1 MKRSWLIATAAA
13 ALGTALF
20 GHLYLQKLEAEVSGG
35 PKIGVL
41 VTSHDVPVGGVLSE
55 QRLAVR
61 DIPQAYV
68 ETRHVRATDAKKV
81 VGARVAGG
89 LKAGEALLWTD
100 LEKFQNQT
108 RVLSGLVQSG
118 SRAVALD
125 GRMADFDGLLR
136 PGDRV
141 DVLLTQGGKEATGST
156 LTLLQNLLVLSVGGS
171 TIRGEG
177 DEETSSFGR
186 GDSVTLSVTVQ
197 QAQVLT
203 QARERGRLT
212 LSLRSAGDI
221 TLVEGVPETTARD
234 LLATE
239 APTTKSQKG
248 ARKEVIEHVR

>member
-13 ALGTALF
+13 ALGTVLL
-20 GHLYLQKLEAEVSGG
+20 GHLYLQKLETEVSGG
-35 PKIGVL
+35 PKVGVL
-41 VTSHDVPVGGVLSE
+41 VSSQDVPVGGVISE

-68 ETRHVRATDAKKV
+68 ETRHVRAEDAKKV
-81 VGARVAGG
+81 VGTRVAGG
-89 LKAGEALLWTD
+89 LKAGELLLWTD
-100 LEKFQNQT
+100 LEKFQNHT

-118 SRAVALD
+118 ARAVALD
-125 GRMADFDGLLR
+125 ARSADFDGLLR

-141 DVLLTQGGKEATGST
+141 DVLLTQGGKESAGST

-171 TIRGEG
+171 TVREE
-177 DEETSSFGR
+177 DEDGSANFGR

-212 LSLRSAGDI
+212 LTLRSAGDI

-234 LLATE
+234 LAPSEALATK
-239 APTTKSQKG
+239 PTPAGHKG
-248 ARKEVIEHVR
+248 AIEHVR

>member
-13 ALGTALF
+13 ALGTALL
-20 GHLYLQKLEAEVSGG
+20 GHLYLQKLESEVSGG
-35 PKIGVL
+35 PKVGVL
-41 VTSHDVPVGGVLSE
+41 VTSEDVPVGGVISE
-55 QRLAVR
+55 KRLAVR

-68 ETRHVRATDAKKV
+68 ETRHVRAADAKKV
-81 VGARVAGG
+81 VGTRVAGG
-89 LKAGEALLWTD
+89 LKAGELLLWTD
-100 LEKFQNQT
+100 LEKFQNHT

-118 SRAVALD
+118 SRAVAMD

-141 DVLLTQGGKEATGST
+141 DVLLTQGGKDSGGST

-171 TIRGEG
+171 TVRTDG
-177 DEETSSFGR
+177 DDDSSKVGR

-221 TLVEGVPETTARD
+221 TLVEGVAETTARD
-234 LLATE
+234 LVAGE
-239 APTTKSQKG
+239 APTKKPISSG
-248 ARKEVIEHVR
+248 RKEAIEHVR